1 MAWSAAIGAGLRA
14 LLSRRAALL
23 ADHARWQGRA
33 GDVQRDQLRSLL
45 SVAGDTAFGREH
57 GFARLASLEPDAMQR
72 EFRAAAPVTEYPA
85 YRRWLARA
93 RDGAEPGAVWPGL
106 TMDWAQTSGT
116 TAGDK
121 FIPVTRAMMRSNNR
135 SALDVFAH
143 ALNNGASLPR
153 LFAGRL
159 LFMGGSTDLTVNEH
173 GMRTGDLSGIVTR
186 LIRWPISTI
195 YLPGADIALMSDWT
209 KKIDAMARRCVDQ
222 DVRVVSGMAS
232 WALVLFNR
240 MLEIARE
247 KGRPAATLSDVWPEF
262 GLFIHGGVKYAPFD
276 PRVREVWSG
285 RSSGPGSDIPLRVEV
300 YPASEGWIA
309 TQDVAG
315 EPGLR
320 LNADRG
326 IFFEFVPLEEYAE
339 GHPTALTCDEVEPGV
354 RYVVVLSTC
363 AGMWRYVLGDV
374 VEFDQCP
381 RGSGA
386 HAGPPRLRIVGRHK
400 HFINAFGENLI
411 VENIEDGVAM
421 AAGATGER
429 VGEFS
434 ACPVYPDAPRAV
446 RAGLELAIEFD
457 DPALLRDEPAARERL
472 RAFRDAF
479 DAALKSRCVDYGI
492 KRKDDLG
499 MVAPTVTPLA
509 PGSFHCWMASRGKL
523 GGQHKCPRCAN
534 HREIVDAVRT
544 IAGVTTVG
552 DRGRVGAP
560 S

>member
-1 MAWSAAIGAGLRA
+1 MPVASVIGAGLRA
-14 LLSRRAALL
+14 LLARRASLL
-23 ADHARWQGRA
+23 ADRAHWQANAGATQRA
-33 GDVQRDQLRSLL
+33 QLRNLL
-45 SVAGDTAFGREH
+45 RTASGTAIGAES
-57 GFARLASLEPDAMQR
+57 GFARLASLDDQAMVR
-72 EFRAAAPVTEYPA
+72 EFRAALPVTEYPA
-85 YRRWLARA
+85 FRHRLLRA
-93 RDGAEPGAVWPGL
+93 RDGGEPGVVWPGL

-143 ALNNGASLPR
+143 AMNNGASLPA
-153 LFAGRL
+153 LFGGRL
-159 LFMGGSTDLTVNEH
+159 LFMGGSTDLALNDH

-186 LIRWPISTI
+186 LIRWPISTL
-195 YLPGADIALMSDWT
+195 YLPGRDIALMSDWT
-209 KKIDAMARRCVDQ
+209 KKIDAMARLCLAQ

-247 KGRPAATLSDVWPEF
+247 SGRPASSLRDLWPNF

-276 PRVREVWSG
+276 PRVREAWSG
-285 RSSGPGSDIPLRVEV
+285 AASGPGSDIPLRVEV

-309 TQDVAG
+309 TQDIAG
-315 EPGLR
+315 EPSLR

-326 IFFEFVPLEEYAE
+326 IFFEFVPLDEYEE
-339 GHPTALTCDEVEPGV
+339 GHPRALACDEVEPGV
-354 RYVVVLSTC
+354 RYVVVLTTC
-363 AGMWRYVLGDV
+363 AGLWRYVLGDV
-374 VEFDQCP
+374 VEFDQTP
-381 RGSGA
+381 RAVGS

-411 VENIEDGVAM
+411 VENIEDGVA
-421 AAGATGER
+421 AAAHATGER

-434 ACPVYPDAPRAV
+434 ACPVYPDAASGV
-446 RAGLELAIEFD
+446 RAGLELAIEFE
-457 DPALLRDEPAARERL
+457 DPAMRAGAAEGDRRL

-479 DAALKSRCVDYGI
+479 DSALKARCVDYGI

-499 MVAPTVTPLA
+499 MVAPTVTPL
-509 PGSFHCWMASRGKL
+509 PVGSFHRWMASRGKL

-534 HREIVDAVRT
+534 HREIVDAVRAM
-544 IAGVTTVG
+544 AGV
-552 DRGRVGAP
+552 RVIVAGAGARV
-560 S
+560 